1 MRLGRAV
8 NPAMASRA
16 NCDSWT
22 IGSCVTVWR
31 RAIRA
36 WAVMITSKFFN
47 STLVDNDPSTGVIR
61 QPQAAELPARRRTEE
76 VAIGHTRMALRRCL
90 RNAAQH
96 HLVDHEFA
104 VIFTERTGRS
114 PIARVRQVGATRPLP
129 YDAESV
135 VDQVGTRGHF

>member
-36 WAVMITSKFFN
+36 RVFMVVSQVFSTSLLSIT
-47 STLVDNDPSTGVIR
+47 DPSIGVIR

-76 VAIGHTRMALRRCL
+76 VAIGQTRMALRRCL
-90 RNAAQH
+90 RTAAQH

-104 VIFTERTGRS
+104 VIF
-114 PIARVRQVGATRPLP
+114 
-129 YDAESV
+129 
-135 VDQVGTRGHF
+135 